1 METVFPKEDF
11 QPISTFL
18 TCMEVVRGMTVIAL
32 RMVKDHIVR
41 VAGTTKVSIKKQLI
55 SFVKSGR
62 QRYECDLKANRKR
75 IPKRKMRNSMKNIQ
89 S

>member
-1 METVFPKEDF
+1 
-11 QPISTFL
+11 
-18 TCMEVVRGMTVIAL
+18 MEVVPGMTVIAL

-62 QRYECDLKANRKR
+62 QR
-75 IPKRKMRNSMKNIQ
+75 
-89 S
+89 